1 MTKRSVRRHVH
12 SAALSSSPS
21 ASTLSPLTVFPR
33 PSRSIKQIWWSQNQ
47 NRLFSSFYA
56 HNPQAFARATSP
68 TCHDVEAAEV
78 RRVYSLQQLETL
90 RGPAT
95 SPLKNED
102 DDATYTLV
110 PSQRLA
116 RLERLEAHLQEEQ
129 ARLETRC
136 VWTFRD
142 TAISARLPIQFV
154 VVAVNSILDA
164 AIRDASAMWSQ
175 RYLSTFQLPPS
186 VATAI
191 TQTTKHLDHLDHLQR
206 VNKSLKQPR
215 LPHQQLH
222 AYVTTKAQ
230 LAALHR
236 QAMELQETFGL
247 DREEHLQRCHM
258 QWMDARARQADYK
271 RYVELALRFQPL
283 SEVDFNATPWPGRL
297 SESRYHA
304 CAQRLGKFYATYG
317 PLRRGKKKAAATRL
331 QAFVRGCR
339 DRRRYRPAMAMRQ
352 RSWRKLCCRTCIAW
366 HDWTVKSIRAKRIL
380 GSVLASKQRLCFTRW
395 QQFTN
400 DMRRDKERRIKESL
414 TRLLTNRTLAV
425 FGRWRD
431 HTRRCRRVCVLHA
444 RAVAAW
450 RGHVFHKWHHGV
462 HTIKLERLQATSCL
476 RLQTRWRCVLAKR
489 AIDQRR
495 QEHKQAVV
503 TIQKL
508 RRGFQSRRQVNVDAI
523 RQTQCDVYVER
534 AVRLKREIAIASE
547 ARRRRHKMACLAAA
561 EHDASVAEQAQQA
574 TKDGKRQLSKLAR
587 IERENHRLHDHGG
600 FLPKYTMTKKEAT
613 AVVAQNELDKALES
627 ARDLAR
633 HDFRLKQPPRFACLH
648 PHDLQASFATE
659 EEYLTHVNCPCHG
672 SVAGFHM
679 ALEQTPLD
687 WLPSTLATASL
698 LRLWAATQSGM
709 HSPSACLLSA
719 QPLADVMAVPL
730 TSLPDDVAQALKDLK
745 SSCLAKQVEPRT
757 LLRQAALLRWCVLTQ
772 FFQLGGL
779 PVVKIPSTAD
789 IYKLHSRRYYLA
801 KAVFYSS
808 WAAKQYKLLLPH
820 LQRDALKTLQTIG
833 DNARQNIVHRRQRAM
848 HWLHQRA
855 SFAFLLL
862 IGRRSAQSV
871 AVTNRAR
878 SQLWSF
884 STQAKNGHRQRR
896 QTLTQLQRQ
905 RRHAY
910 VRLDHAAWLAASASL
925 SLVVSTIVER
935 AAWNIRRQQ
944 AQAFLLDVVRSAR
957 MSSEPLAPRRLNP
970 SRKPLNPFNP

>member
-1 MTKRSVRRHVH
+1 MTKRSVRRHVEHH
-12 SAALSSSPS
+12 SATLS
-21 ASTLSPLTVFPR
+21 STLSPLTVFPR
-33 PSRSIKQIWWSQNQ
+33 PSRSIKQIWWSHNQ
-47 NRLFSSFYA
+47 ERLFSSFYA

-95 SPLKNED
+95 SPKKNED
-102 DDATYTLV
+102 DDSTYTLV

-129 ARLETRC
+129 ARLETHC

-154 VVAVNSILDA
+154 VVAVNSMLDT

-186 VATAI
+186 LATAI
-191 TQTTKHLDHLDHLQR
+191 AQTTKHLDHLDHLQR

-222 AYVTTKAQ
+222 AYVTTTAQ
-230 LAALHR
+230 LADLHR

-247 DREEHLQRCHM
+247 DREEHLQRCHT
-258 QWMDARARQADYK
+258 QWMDAKARKADYK

-283 SEVDFNATPWPGRL
+283 SEVDFNATPWPGRF

-304 CAQRLGKFYATYG
+304 CAERLGKFYATYG
-317 PLRRGKKKAAATRL
+317 PLRRAKKKAAATRL

-339 DRRRYRPAMAMRQ
+339 DRRRYRPAMAMRE

-395 QQFTN
+395 QQFTM

-425 FGRWRD
+425 VGRWRD
-431 HTRRCRRVCVLHA
+431 YTRRCRRVCVLHV

-462 HTIKLERLQATSCL
+462 HTIKLERLQAASCL
-476 RLQTRWRCVLAKR
+476 RLQTRWRGVLAKR

-495 QEHKQAVV
+495 QEYNQAVV
-503 TIQKL
+503 KIQKL
-508 RRGFQSRRQVNVDAI
+508 RRGFKSRRQVNVDAI
-523 RQTQCDVYVER
+523 RQTQCDVYFER
-534 AVRLKREIAIASE
+534 FVSLKRVIAIACE
-547 ARRRRHKMACLAAA
+547 ARRLRHEMACLAAA

-587 IERENHRLHDHGG
+587 IEREKHRMHAHGG
-600 FLPKYTMTKKEAT
+600 FLPKYTMTKEEAT

-648 PHDLQASFATE
+648 PQDLHASFATK

-672 SVAGFHM
+672 SVAVFHM

-687 WLPSTLATASL
+687 WLPSTPATTSL
-698 LRLWAATQSGM
+698 LRLWVATQSVM
-709 HSPSACLLSA
+709 HSSSAGLQSA

-730 TSLPDDVAQALKDLK
+730 TSLPDDVAQALKDWK

-772 FFQLGGL
+772 LFQLAGL
-779 PVVKIPSTAD
+779 PVVKIPSAAD
-789 IYKLHSRRYYLA
+789 IYELHSRRYHQA
-801 KAVFYSS
+801 KAVYYSC
-808 WAAKQYKLLLPH
+808 WAAKQHKLLLPH
-820 LQRDALKTLQTIG
+820 LQRDALKALQSIG
-833 DNARQNIVHRRQRAM
+833 DKARQNIVHRRHRAM

-862 IGRRSAQSV
+862 IGRRAAKNV
-871 AVTNRAR
+871 AVTKRAR

-884 STQAKNGHRQRR
+884 STQAKNGLRQRR

-910 VRLDHAAWLAASASL
+910 VRLDQAAWLAASASL

-935 AAWNIRRQQ
+935 AACNIRRQQ
-944 AQAFLLDVVRSAR
+944 AQAFLLDVVRSAWIQLN
-957 MSSEPLAPRRLNP
+957 SNEPLSPHCD
-970 SRKPLNPFNP
+970 